1 MVHQLF
7 AARRAVGGVCSR
19 GEFAFQS
26 IIEKREKNTA
36 RLALMMPRYIA
47 SAFASHAC
55 SCKLLAIS
63 CDAFSNVSV
72 FGAEVKLCFLE
83 NEIFTALAKPQKPF
97 GQLDEKRNNLAS

>member
-7 AARRAVGGVCSR
+7 AARRAVCSR

-26 IIEKREKNTA
+26 IIEKRGKNTA
-36 RLALMMPRYIA
+36 RRAVMMPRYIA
-47 SAFASHAC
+47 SAFASLAC
-55 SCKLLAIS
+55 SCKLFAIS

-83 NEIFTALAKPQKPF
+83 NEIAKPQKPF